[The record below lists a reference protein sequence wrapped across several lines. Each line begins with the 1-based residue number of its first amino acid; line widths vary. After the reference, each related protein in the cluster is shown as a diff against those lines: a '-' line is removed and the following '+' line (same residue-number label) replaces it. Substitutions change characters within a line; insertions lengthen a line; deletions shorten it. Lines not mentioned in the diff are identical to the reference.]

1 MAEDFK
7 ALVAAQKETSK
18 LIQQQIRNAMSDEE
32 RAAADAVNEA
42 KSEAARR
49 GWETRQENNAL
60 VAAESAATTA
70 GKDEATGQEQLTI
83 FQKIGKFLRVGGAAQ
98 EEDNSKKKIKG
109 DQQLSMLGR
118 ISKSLGDGFKDTKEK
133 AGKGLMG
140 MLKAGLFGGLILAG
154 VAFLN
159 SPYFG
164 MMMKVIK
171 EDIIPV
177 IATIYTDFIKP
188 IAIWF
193 GGALLSFFK
202 NLGKLVDLIKGDEP
216 FMEKIKKLDMP
227 MLGAAL
233 TAIAGLGL
241 AFVAFFKGGIIAK
254 VVAGLAKIA
263 AGGVKKIFKGGA
275 AVASKLLPGASKVSS
290 ALPDVASKAKV
301 SSVPKGGGKIA
312 GAAKGLATMGKAAG
326 KSIGAFIGGILK
338 GIASGL
344 AAFANPA
351 ALAGLLAVTVA
362 LKVLEDTFEPI
373 GKFVESVGKAIK
385 STFEGIGEVV
395 GRIGDSVGTII
406 TKMGDSIGAV
416 VDKISGMSTAG
427 TDATTKQIKE
437 LSKIPAEPML
447 AVAKGINAMKKALD
461 GFGGG
466 TLSKIGDSL
475 FGSGG
480 PIEKIID
487 LTKKVPE
494 LMKAAEAITVLSAA
508 GSDFAK
514 TEAELKRRKR
524 VTELSKDIASG
535 DVEGSDTPANI
546 AKAKKELATLQ
557 GQAMKM
563 DAVGSGGTSG
573 VGLKRIE
580 KLVTEIVMMKREQQ
594 KNASAG
600 TTFNKG
606 GDQTTV
612 NQGKTI
618 VTQPTPIA
626 NPSAVAKQVGASG

>member
-18 LIQQQIRNAMSDEE
+18 LIQQQIRQSMTAEE
-32 RAAADAVNEA
+32 RDAADKAAEA
-42 KSEAARR
+42 ISLERSESARR
-49 GWETRQENNAL
+49 GWETRQQNLAL
-60 VAAESAATTA
+60 DAAKNDKKGGAADQETIDQ
-70 GKDEATGQEQLTI
+70 GKVKGDKQLSI
-83 FQKIGKFLRVGGAAQ
+83 LGKIGK
-98 EEDNSKKKIKG
+98 
-109 DQQLSMLGR
+109 
-118 ISKSLGDGFKDTKEK
+118 SLGEGFKNTKEK

-338 GIASGL
+338 GIGAGL
-344 AAFANPA
+344 TALGNPVA
-351 ALAGLLAVTVA
+351 IAGLLAATA
-362 LKVLEDTFEPI
+362 AIIGISAAIRIMTPAFEPI
-373 GKFVESVGKAIK
+373 GKMMKSFGESVREVFGGLGDFVEDIGKTI
-385 STFEGIGEVV
+385 EG
-395 GRIGDSVGTII
+395 II
-406 TKMGDSIGAV
+406 TKMGASIGAV
-416 VDKISGMSTAG
+416 IDKISGLSTAG

-437 LSKIPAEPML
+437 LSAIPADGMFS
-447 AVAKGINAMKKALD
+447 AAKGIDAMKAALD

-480 PIEKIID
+480 PIEKIIA

-494 LMKAAEAITVLSAA
+494 IMKAAEAITVLGAA
-508 GSDFAK
+508 GGDFAK
-514 TEAELKRRKR
+514 TEAELKRRKEVVDLKKKIGEGYNFNAEER
-524 VTELSKDIASG
+524 GAKD
-535 DVEGSDTPANI
+535 
-546 AKAKKELATLQ
+546 KAELAALE
-557 GQAMKM
+557 GQSMKM

-594 KNASAG
+594 KNASG
-600 TTFNKG
+600 TNIAIG
-606 GDQTTV
+606 GNTNV
-612 NQGKTI
+612 SPSKTI
-618 VTQPTPIA
+618 VNQSTSIG
-626 NPSAVAKQVGASG
+626 NPNAVAKQVGASG